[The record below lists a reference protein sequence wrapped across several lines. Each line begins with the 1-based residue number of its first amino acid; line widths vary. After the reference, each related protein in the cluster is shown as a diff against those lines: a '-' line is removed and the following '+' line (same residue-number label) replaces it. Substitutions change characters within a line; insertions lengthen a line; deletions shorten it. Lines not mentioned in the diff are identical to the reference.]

1 LLLSEDVWGATVK
14 LMYAELGDK
23 TFLLITIFTMAW
35 STWHLKENAE
45 DIELEHEHEEGEEK
59 KKETDSVQ
67 MEGGLLTD
75 KDGE

>member
-1 LLLSEDVWGATVK
+1 
-14 LMYAELGDK
+14 
-23 TFLLITIFTMAW
+23 MAW